1 MKSKVIAIVGPTA
14 SGKTALSVSLAERIN
29 GEIISC
35 DSMQI
40 YKEMDI
46 GTAKPTADEMRGIKH
61 HLIDFVEPT
70 VDFSCADYSE
80 LAKSAVCDVVNK
92 GKTPVFCGGT
102 GLYVD
107 HVLGNTS
114 FSEAGRDEEY
124 RKHLLDI
131 AEAHGVEFLFTM
143 LEKIDPESSEKTH
156 PNNVKRVIRALEIY
170 HVTGKTKSF
179 WDKESQKM
187 PSPYDSRIV
196 CLDFKDREVLYDRI
210 NRRVEVMVAE
220 GLIGEVES
228 LLNRY
233 GEGLSATSRQAIG
246 YKELIEYF
254 EGRCS
259 LDEAIELIKKN
270 SRNYAKRQL
279 TWFRKHATRIYV
291 DDCLSFDEIVNN
303 AEKLIAD

>member
-1 MKSKVIAIVGPTA
+1 MKNKVVAIVGPTA

-40 YKEMDI
+40 YKEMNI
-46 GTAKPTADEMRGIKH
+46 GTAKPTTDEMRGVKH

-70 VDFSCADYSE
+70 VEFSCADYSE
-80 LAKSAVCDVVNK
+80 LAKNAIDDIEKS
-92 GKTPVFCGGT
+92 GKIPVFCGGT

-124 RKHLLDI
+124 RKHLLDV
-131 AEAHGVEFLFTM
+131 AEVHGVEFLFAM
-143 LEKIDPESSEKTH
+143 LEKIDPESCEKTH
-156 PNNVKRVIRALEIY
+156 PNNVKRVIRALEIH

-179 WDKESQKM
+179 WDKESQKKS
-187 PSPYDSRIV
+187 SPYDAKIV
-196 CLDFKDREVLYDRI
+196 CLDFRDRDVLYDRI
-210 NRRVEVMVAE
+210 NRRVDVMVGE
-220 GLIGEVES
+220 GLIGEVEL

-233 GEGLSATSRQAIG
+233 GERLSTTARQAIG

-259 LDEAIELIKKN
+259 LDEAIEAIKKN

-279 TWFRKHATRIYV
+279 TWFRKYTSKIYV